1 MLSKSFPKPSIMSE
15 TNGYDSGDSG
25 GSLLAPWTNDV
36 LNNGMVVDAMEWV
49 KMRTTLDDMLSHFD
63 GGPVNLESI
72 IADLGQ
78 MRNSFRAVEF
88 QNKCTADKKP
98 AARPIKS
105 SVDDDEDTGKETKT
119 RTREETEKESN
130 KLFHP
135 DNYNYVGKCIS
146 DTFGIPF
153 DASSD

>member
-1 MLSKSFPKPSIMSE
+1 MSE

-25 GSLLAPWTNDV
+25 GSLLAPWTNEV
-36 LNNGMVVDAMEWV
+36 PKNGMVVDAVEWV
-49 KMRTTLDDMLSHFD
+49 KMRTTLDDMLSQFD
-63 GGPVNLESI
+63 GGFDAINLESI
-72 IADLGQ
+72 IADLGA
-78 MRNSFRAVEF
+78 MRNSFRAAEF
-88 QNKCTADKKP
+88 QNKCTTNKKP
-98 AARPIKS
+98 AAGPITS
-105 SVDDDEDTGKETKT
+105 SLDDDEDTGKETKT
-119 RTREETEKESN
+119 RTREETEKEFN